1 MRFTLL
7 PLIFSLCASL
17 AYAAALSPAT
27 LSSLAARTPDIEE
40 PAVYSDVVA
49 YALPDGHR
57 KIDFYLDGALA
68 GSVVETDDGAEFLD
82 ETGAP
87 FNLADLDSEPDLA
100 KRQSRWEFARRFA
113 KILAKW
119 GKRAWDFFYCISLN
133 VSWKCSDEFLDCATG
148 GTAPWNCYSG
158 LICAGVGA
166 AKCR

>member
-1 MRFTLL
+1 MVPHLTYKEPSNLTSNHPHSTVTLKHHHSQYFIMRLTLL

-68 GSVVETDDGAEFLD
+68 GSVVETDDGGTFTHALTSHVD
-82 ETGAP
+82 TTG
-87 FNLADLDSEPDLA
+87 
-100 KRQSRWEFARRFA
+100 R
-113 KILAKW
+113 
-119 GKRAWDFFYCISLN
+119 
-133 VSWKCSDEFLDCATG
+133 
-148 GTAPWNCYSG
+148 
-158 LICAGVGA
+158 LIVH
-166 AKCR
+166 